1 MNIYKFLYCLSDIH
15 LQTGEMFVY
24 LSLRM
29 GERKTEQ
36 RLWPCVKGDSKWN
49 GFFHILYGIIYG
61 GTVTFLNLKWE
72 VGVAEGKRT
81 PWFLPQ

>member
-36 RLWPCVKGDSKWN
+36 RLWPCVKGDSK
-49 GFFHILYGIIYG
+49 
-61 GTVTFLNLKWE
+61 
-72 VGVAEGKRT
+72 
-81 PWFLPQ
+81 